1 MKNFIFLLKNEKFT
15 FLLKNENFSHFW
27 WKMINSVE
35 KLNSAEKWTILS
47 KNGKFLIFGKKLKI
61 PKICNLCQ
69 KNGRLL
75 EIYQF
80 WQILKIWE
88 VFRLKPDKAQNNT
101 FRPFEMPKIQ
111 SAIDPNYIIKPF
123 QFKTKQKTA
132 TFKQRSSLNWYVM
145 ATSLYTHSLYLVC
158 WLIFPLPIQFNFSF
172 ACNMRSA
179 YKIRWSNKKNWS

>member
-15 FLLKNENFSHFW
+15 FLLKNEKFSHFW

-47 KNGKFLIFGKKLKI
+47 KNGKFLIFGKIMKI

-75 EIYQF
+75 KFYQF

-88 VFRLKPDKAQNNT
+88 VLRLEPDKAQNNT
-101 FRPFEMPKIQ
+101 FSPFKMPKIQ

-123 QFKTKQKTA
+123 QFKTKQKL
-132 TFKQRSSLNWYVM
+132 QLSSSDQVWIDMLWPP
-145 ATSLYTHSLYLVC
+145 LYTLTHSIWFVGWFFL
-158 WLIFPLPIQFNFSF
+158 FPFSLTSHSH
-172 ACNMRSA
+172 AICVRV
-179 YKIRWSNKKNWS
+179 